1 MSKRGYISRYM
12 LIVKKLKAKP
22 YSSYV
27 ELKSY
32 IENQVEYLQ
41 MQDDTLE
48 IGFSKRTLQRDIR
61 EIRNNFGFDIEF
73 SKSSKGYY
81 IVQSE
86 SENMNFQRMM
96 EAFDMFNS
104 LNQAQDMTPYI
115 HLEKRRP
122 QGTENLYGLLH
133 AIKNRLL
140 ISFTYQ
146 KFWEDEITQRQVHP
160 YALKEFKNRW
170 YVVAKDLKD
179 DAIKTF
185 GLDRLSDLEIS
196 KKKFDLTAGFNI
208 EEHFRYCFG
217 IVSPNSDAPEEIILS
232 FDPVQGKYIK
242 TLPLHETQKVIIDD
256 EEELVIS
263 LKLYV
268 THDLIME
275 LLSFG
280 NSMAVIKPES
290 LFNEIKSEHWEAYK
304 KEISRNFEEKVR
316 NGTWSDE
323 FDLTEI
329 KEPGKKTLRIYAK
342 KGLEE

>member
-22 YSSYV
+22 YSSYP

-61 EIRNNFGFDIEF
+61 EIRNNFGIDIEF
-73 SKSSKGYY
+73 SKVQKGYY
-81 IVQSE
+81 ISQNE
-86 SENMNFQRMM
+86 TENMGFQRMM

-133 AIKNRLL
+133 AIKNRFQT
-140 ISFTYQ
+140 SFTYQ
-146 KFWEDEITQRQVHP
+146 KFWEDEISHRQVEP
-160 YALKEFKNRW
+160 YGLKEFKNRW
-170 YVVAKDLKD
+170 YLIAKDLKD
-179 DAIKTF
+179 SSIKTF
-185 GLDRLSDLEIS
+185 GLDRLSDLECS
-196 KKKFDLTAGFNI
+196 RKKFEAPVDFKI
-208 EEHFRYCFG
+208 ENHYRYCFG
-217 IVSPNSDAPEEIILS
+217 IMSPNNIAPEEIILS
-232 FDPVQGKYIK
+232 FHPVQGKYIK
-242 TLPLHETQKVIIDD
+242 TLPLHDTQEVIIDNED
-256 EEELVIS
+256 ELMIR

-268 THDLIME
+268 TRDLIME

-280 NSMAVIKPES
+280 KSMTVIQPES
-290 LFNEIKSEHWEAYK
+290 LFDELKSEHWFAYTR
-304 KEISRNFEEKVR
+304 EIR
-316 NGTWSDE
+316 
-323 FDLTEI
+323 
-329 KEPGKKTLRIYAK
+329 
-342 KGLEE
+342 KGLK